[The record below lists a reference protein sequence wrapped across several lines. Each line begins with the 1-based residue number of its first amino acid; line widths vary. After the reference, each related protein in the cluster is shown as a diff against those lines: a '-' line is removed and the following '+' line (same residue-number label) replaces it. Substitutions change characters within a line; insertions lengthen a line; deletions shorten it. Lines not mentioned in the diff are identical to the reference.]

1 MYSVCDVVRDAVAQ
15 SHLCACPNDKL
26 PQCKGVTKAPPKCSV
41 FHVAKLQDTKFKWKY
56 TLDPL
61 KAQKL
66 SQIDKDIEKDA
77 ITLKLIYGI
86 ELSPEDLEWWK
97 MQRCLINKKTGAKG
111 GQFAN
116 KYLERQDLELLG
128 YSPTPIIGGDFMF
141 TALPDKVLRTIPVAW
156 DRFLNPAMMIFF
168 LIILLCVIFGI
179 FYVLVRNTLRRKQK
193 SKQHQMEIKR
203 FIKEKEQDPYIHTS
217 FESWPAD
224 PNKEWKDLIPVYEA
238 QGYCMADY
246 RKKLGMPPGPN
257 C

>member
-168 LIILLCVIFGI
+168 
-179 FYVLVRNTLRRKQK
+179 
-193 SKQHQMEIKR
+193 
-203 FIKEKEQDPYIHTS
+203 
-217 FESWPAD
+217 
-224 PNKEWKDLIPVYEA
+224 
-238 QGYCMADY
+238 
-246 RKKLGMPPGPN
+246 
-257 C
+257 